1 MKGKEDR
8 EIKRLYDTSALLN
21 LLLNKGSKSLSVLS
35 GQAVLDLTTYELGNS
50 IWKLSY
56 LQKKITKTEACT
68 FLDACLKVM
77 SNMKVLDIKDAEED
91 VKELSSDIG
100 QSFYDS
106 AYLVLAKKH
115 NLELV
120 TDDKKLQKAAL
131 GCKIRS
137 STSDK

>member
-1 MKGKEDR
+1 MKGKEGV
-8 EIKRLYDTSALLN
+8 EAKKLYDASALLN
-21 LLLNKGSKSLSVLS
+21 LLLNKGSRSLSVLS
-35 GQAVLDLTTYELGNS
+35 GQAVLDLTTYEIGNS
-50 IWKLSY
+50 IWKFSY

-68 FLDACLKVM
+68 LLDVCLKVM
-77 SNMKVLDIKDAEED
+77 SKMKVFDIRDAEEE
-91 VKELSSDIG
+91 VKELSSGIG

-131 GCKIRS
+131 GYKIKS
-137 STSDK
+137 STSGK

>member
-1 MKGKEDR
+1 MR
-8 EIKRLYDTSALLN
+8 RLYDTSALLN

-68 FLDACLKVM
+68 LLDVCLKVM
-77 SNMKVLDIKDAEED
+77 SNMKILNIKDTEED
-91 VKELSSDIG
+91 VKELSVGMG

-106 AYLVLAKKH
+106 AYLTLAKKH
-115 NLELV
+115 NLELI
-120 TDDKKLQKAAL
+120 TDDKKLQKTASD
-131 GCKIRS
+131 CKIKVS
-137 STSDK
+137 ASDKQ